1 METITEST
9 TVKPT
14 VQLPP
19 PELGGS
25 NAEKPDILPIR
36 ERSRLI
42 TGVRKA
48 YIRHPR
54 ANRINR
60 ALDKLYHYGNLGEV
74 TGSPARTL
82 LITGP
87 SGGGKT
93 RLMKRWA
100 SQFERVEGDE
110 ETTMPV
116 LFVDIAANSTPR
128 GLVEH
133 CLMLLEAPVQAGS
146 RDSVAVLT
154 ARLIHYIR
162 ERKVQIIIFDELQ
175 HVEHGGRK
183 KASIVTA
190 DFFKSI
196 LNASICPIVLAGT
209 EEAAEIYDGNI
220 QLRRRSNGRLTLPRF
235 DWRKEEDRMVF
246 RTLLGEFE
254 RKLPFTD
261 PSNLADMGTALRIS
275 YVSEG
280 LFGRAVDFMIEAT
293 EYALDTGATALS
305 ADVLAETFDEM
316 GEESDTWINPFRFED
331 GQVEERATVQAAK
344 NANRV
349 TRLHRRI
356 RGVKPSDVTEA

>member
-1 METITEST
+1 MQTIIEST
-9 TVKPT
+9 AVKTTVHKPP
-14 VQLPP
+14 L
-19 PELGGS
+19 EIGGGE
-25 NAEKPDILPIR
+25 AGKLEILPIR
-36 ERSRLI
+36 DRKRLI
-42 TGVRKA
+42 KELRKA
-48 YIRHPR
+48 YIRHPK
-54 ANRINR
+54 ANHITR

-100 SQFERVEGDE
+100 SQFQSVEGDD

-128 GLVEH
+128 GLIEH
-133 CLMLLEAPVQAGS
+133 CLMLLGAPVQVGS

-196 LNASICPIVLAGT
+196 LNASICPIVLAGI
-209 EEAAEIYDGNI
+209 EEAAEIFDGNI

-235 DWRKEEDRMVF
+235 DWRQEKDRMVF
-246 RTLLGEFE
+246 RSLLGEFE
-254 RKLPFTD
+254 RKLPFTE
-261 PSNLADMGTALRIS
+261 PSNLAEMGTALRVS

-280 LFGRAVDFMIEAT
+280 LFGRAVDFLIEAT
-293 EYALDTGATALS
+293 EYALDTGATALTR
-305 ADVLAETFDEM
+305 DVLAETFDEM
-316 GEESDTWINPFRFED
+316 GEESDTWINPFRVED

-344 NANRV
+344 NASRV
-349 TRLHRRI
+349 TRLHRRT
-356 RGVKPSDVTEA
+356 RGVKPTDVTEA